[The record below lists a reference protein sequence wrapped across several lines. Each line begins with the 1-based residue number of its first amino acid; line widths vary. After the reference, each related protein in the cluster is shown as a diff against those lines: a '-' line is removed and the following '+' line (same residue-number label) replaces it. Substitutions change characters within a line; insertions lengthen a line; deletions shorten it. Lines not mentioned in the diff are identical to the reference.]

1 MIIEVIEQGTQLLDM
16 LESVYPYD
24 SQNIILVTLRKLIKD
39 NEDQLF
45 KTEMLLG
52 QTTFTR
58 DKRNVLTSAVGS
70 VLSPFLGLASTKDME
85 QIQKIM

>member
-1 MIIEVIEQGTQLLDM
+1 MYSFFILSR
-16 LESVYPYD
+16 LEAAYPYD

-39 NEDQLF
+39 NEDLLF

-52 QTTFTR
+52 QTTSLR
-58 DKRNVLTSAVGS
+58 DKRNVFTSAVGS
-70 VLSPFLGLASTKDME
+70 VLSPILGLASTKDLE